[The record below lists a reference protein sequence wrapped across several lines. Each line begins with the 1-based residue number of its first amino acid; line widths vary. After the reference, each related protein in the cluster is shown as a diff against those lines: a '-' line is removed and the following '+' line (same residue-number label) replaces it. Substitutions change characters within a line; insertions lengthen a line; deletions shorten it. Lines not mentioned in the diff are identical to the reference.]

1 MAGRD
6 TWNSQRCCA
15 SKRDFSGTEAKSV
28 MLKVQSSERGIQS

>member
-6 TWNSQRCCA
+6 TWNNWRCCA
-15 SKRDFSGTEAKSV
+15 SERDFSETEDKSV